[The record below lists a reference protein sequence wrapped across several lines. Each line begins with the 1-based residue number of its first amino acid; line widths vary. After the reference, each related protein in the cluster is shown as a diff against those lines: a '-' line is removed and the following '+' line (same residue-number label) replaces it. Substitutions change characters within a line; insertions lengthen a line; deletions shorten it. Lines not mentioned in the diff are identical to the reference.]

1 MPRITIRPVTYEEHT
16 GKFRTVTDARGI
28 GTALM
33 MYCDPDDPA
42 YQRAAEACLDL
53 EGGSAD
59 AEQVRSDFIAALEA
73 AGVFVRLTAQSAPDL
88 LRARRR
94 LFDTAR
100 TTLLSERSET

>member
-1 MPRITIRPVTYEEHT
+1 MPRITIRPVTYEEHA
-16 GKFRTVTDARGI
+16 GKFRTVTDAGGI

-42 YQRAAEACLDL
+42 YQRAAEACLEL

-73 AGVFVRLTAQSAPDL
+73 AGVFVRDP
-88 LRARRR
+88 
-94 LFDTAR
+94 
-100 TTLLSERSET
+100 

>member
-1 MPRITIRPVTYEEHT
+1 MPRITIRPVTYEEHA

-59 AEQVRSDFIAALEA
+59 AEQVRSDFIAALGA
-73 AGVFVRLTAQSAPDL
+73 AGVFVRDP
-88 LRARRR
+88 
-94 LFDTAR
+94 
-100 TTLLSERSET
+100 